1 MYLKENETKIHVL
14 NLSSNTTVGK
24 ATGRVHKCAVTQAK
38 PCLPK
43 VKKTGKYNDKK
54 SLPIF
59 VFLVRRGDHKYLNKN

>member
-43 VKKTGKYNDKK
+43 VKKTGKYNTD
-54 SLPIF
+54 
-59 VFLVRRGDHKYLNKN
+59 FLGNKFAISQLHHCYPGSSCL